1 MISPKIEL
9 RRIDNYLLNQYKRT
23 PKARKIKKK
32 CVLLKEKIINPKKK
46 VIMALSMM
54 ICHLIIL
61 IKFFEFD

>member
-32 CVLLKEKIINPKKK
+32 CVLLKEKIISQKKK
-46 VIMALSMM
+46 VIIS
-54 ICHLIIL
+54 
-61 IKFFEFD
+61 